1 MISLLLALLL
11 LATPAAAHHEETTG
25 GGSGKAPGSGSA
37 NHCITDGT
45 TREGWVCDD
54 TDPDC
59 DGTCTAGW
67 CSTAGDSKPCAA
79 DSDCDGVCYAVSWG
93 REYGHTGTCTS
104 SRCVGGAADCSSN
117 SDCDDPLN
125 IADDF
130 MSQDPGFIHHST
142 NASRGH
148 THCYSDT
155 PGRMSITDDKLQ
167 YCDADGVKRTVLHG
181 YQSSATGVDTREVTT
196 NTAKVGITTDQVSHI
211 AAGQMGHF
219 GFSGTQSGGLTR
231 YTPFDTGWVNFGTL
245 PTNLHQVMQP
255 VMVGSGATG
264 IEIEEICCHAFN
276 VPASSSTS
284 TIYLYSGACG
294 GTLTADVWF
303 WYHEGNVTNN
313 TLCRDS
319 SNANSW
325 ATPQIPDGD
334 CAAWRVLTNASGT
347 SAEKKMEDLS
357 CTFRYS
363 VY

>member
-1 MISLLLALLL
+1 
-11 LATPAAAHHEETTG
+11 
-25 GGSGKAPGSGSA
+25 
-37 NHCITDGT
+37 
-45 TREGWVCDD
+45 
-54 TDPDC
+54 
-59 DGTCTAGW
+59 
-67 CSTAGDSKPCAA
+67 
-79 DSDCDGVCYAVSWG
+79 
-93 REYGHTGTCTS
+93 
-104 SRCVGGAADCSSN
+104 
-117 SDCDDPLN
+117 
-125 IADDF
+125 
-130 MSQDPGFIHHST
+130 
-142 NASRGH
+142 
-148 THCYSDT
+148 
-155 PGRMSITDDKLQ
+155 MSITDDKLQ
-167 YCDADGVKRTVLHG
+167 YCDADGIKRTVLHG

-264 IEIEEICCHAFN
+264 IEIEEICCHAYN
-276 VPASSSTS
+276 VPASGSTS

-334 CAAWRVLTNASGT
+334 CAAWRVLTNSSGT
-347 SAEKKMEDLS
+347 SSEKKMEDLS